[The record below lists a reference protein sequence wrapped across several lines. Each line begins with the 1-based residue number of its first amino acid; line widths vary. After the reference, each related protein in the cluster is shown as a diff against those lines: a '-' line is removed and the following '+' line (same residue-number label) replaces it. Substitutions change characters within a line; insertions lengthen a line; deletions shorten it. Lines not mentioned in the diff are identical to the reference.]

1 MVEDSPKLKKTLIL
15 KELPRIPKRINTK
28 KNIPKN
34 NILKHLKSKVR
45 ENILNAIHGKKK
57 IIVFKVL
64 TARQKLTY

>member
-34 NILKHLKSKVR
+34 NILKHLKTKAERIS
-45 ENILNAIHGKKK
+45 
-57 IIVFKVL
+57 
-64 TARQKLTY
+64 